1 MKLKDK
7 LTETQ
12 RYVYTLLL
20 VNREGMCRLDFA
32 HADVWE
38 VSNRISEIEQRIG
51 VEISRD
57 RCTLHHHRH
66 RVVRYSVG

>member
-1 MKLKDK
+1 MKTADK

-12 RYVYTLLL
+12 RYVYSLLL

-38 VSNRISEIEQRIG
+38 VSNRIGEIEDRLGITIERG
-51 VEISRD
+51 
-57 RCTLHHHRH
+57 RCTKHNHRH
-66 RVVRYSVG
+66 AVTLYRV

>member
-1 MKLKDK
+1 MRPADK

-12 RYVYTLLL
+12 RYVYSLLL

-38 VSNRISEIEQRIG
+38 VSNRIGEIE
-51 VEISRD
+51 D
-57 RCTLHHHRH
+57 RLGITIERERCRKHNHRH
-66 RVVRYSVG
+66 AVTLYRI